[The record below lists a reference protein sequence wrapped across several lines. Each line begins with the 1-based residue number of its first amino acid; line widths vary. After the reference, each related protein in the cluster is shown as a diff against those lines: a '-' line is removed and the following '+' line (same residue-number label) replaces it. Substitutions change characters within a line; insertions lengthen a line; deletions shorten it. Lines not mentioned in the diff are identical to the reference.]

1 MKLEF
6 PDELPITPRMGDIVK
21 LMREHRV
28 LIVAGETGSG
38 KTTQLPKACLAAG
51 WGRRGM
57 IAHTQPRRLAA
68 RTVAARI
75 AAEMCVEVGA
85 EVGYAVRFSERTSPA
100 TVVKVM
106 TDGLLLNDIQR
117 DRQLRRY
124 ECVIVDEAHE
134 RSLNVDFLLGYL
146 RRLLERRDDLKVV
159 VTSATIDVEAFAK
172 HFGGAPVVEVS
183 GRGYP
188 VETIYR
194 PTDDV
199 ERGVV
204 DALREIGSS
213 RRRARDGTSPSP
225 TGPSDDDMLPVT
237 TARDVLVF
245 QSGEREIFETT
256 QLLRREFEDRFE
268 IMPLYARLPERE
280 QQRVFQPGRRQRVV
294 LATNVAETSITVPN
308 IGYVIDPGFARIS
321 RYSYRAKLQQLPI
334 EPISQASA
342 RQRAGRCGRIAPGVC
357 YRLCSEDDFEARPLY
372 TDPELTRTNLAAVV
386 LTMRAFRLG
395 DIESF
400 PFIDPPNPRAVRDAI
415 GLLHELQA
423 LEGDRLTELGRTMAR
438 LPVDPRLARMMVEG
452 DRRGSLA
459 EVLVIVSALASQ
471 DPRLRPLDRRDAA
484 DRAHAAFADKTSDF
498 LAYVNLWR
506 WLEQTRQENTRS
518 AFNRL
523 LQKRFLSPSRI
534 REWRSLHRQLL
545 LGCRGLGMRVNDKPA
560 KYATIHRA
568 LLTGSLSFVGVKSER
583 AEHTGRG
590 TKRRRDQYEGARG
603 LRFGLFPGS
612 ALGRSRP
619 KWVMAAEVS
628 TTGRTYARCVAEVA
642 PSWIERAALHL
653 VKRSYTEPRWD
664 PKRGEAM
671 VREQVTFYGL
681 VVVGQRPKRA
691 VEVDREAARKIFVR
705 AALVESDERLHA
717 PFIDHNR
724 GLIERLEELCAKGR
738 RPGLMVSESKRL
750 RFYLDRLPDDVCS
763 IPAFNAFV
771 RGAGDKKLAALH
783 MTEADLVGDSTASA
797 DERDFPTLIRFGD
810 TDIPLAYKFAPG
822 EPDDGVSLRVDS
834 RLLMQLDRN
843 ALDWLVPGFFEE
855 KCLALGKML
864 PKSLRR
870 KLAPLGENMRVVQER
885 LRQSDVYRQ
894 GNLADA
900 LSDAVRACRGVE
912 VPPDAWRLH
921 DLPAHLGMNVQIR
934 GTRQRVLDQD
944 RDVDALRRRHQTFTE
959 RNLTADRRKS
969 VEVRGMTEFP
979 NTGLPESLVVEDGVQ
994 RSVLYPVLVDR
1005 GNSVD
1010 LLVRATAE
1018 GRSALNRDAYTRL
1031 AMLAEP
1037 RSARELRREVEHDG
1051 TMMIHFAP
1059 LGSPAALVDDMV
1071 AAAFWFA
1078 CFDGSA
1084 LPRSK
1089 AEFDACARIGAG
1101 ALRGTFSE
1109 ILEQAR
1115 QVLTRRTEVANSL
1128 DGLASPAFARSRE
1141 DMARQ
1146 LRNLVPP
1153 DFLRTTPR
1161 AQLAE
1166 VPRYLDGIAYRI
1178 GNLHGRVQRDLA
1190 GIERVA
1196 VWERRFA
1203 EVADQTEDP
1212 SSGMVTEL
1220 RFLVEEF
1227 RIATFAQRI
1236 GTREKISDKRMAIRF
1251 DAAKS
1256 RSTSHERLAR
1266 QRTLPC

>member
-1 MKLEF
+1 MQQPLTSRPAIGGRATLDF
-6 PDELPITPRMGDIVK
+6 PDELPITSRIGDIIK
-21 LMREHRV
+21 QMRDHRV

-51 WGRRGM
+51 WGARGM

-75 AAEMCVEVGA
+75 ATELGVEVGA
-85 EVGYAVRFSERTSPA
+85 EVGYAVRFSERVSPA

-117 DRQLRRY
+117 DRQLKRY

-146 RRLLERRDDLKVV
+146 RRLLDRRDDLKLV

-172 HFGGAPVVEVS
+172 HFGGVPVVEVS

-188 VETIYR
+188 VETVYR
-194 PTDDV
+194 PTDDA

-213 RRRARDGTSPSP
+213 AHGTS
-225 TGPSDDDMLPVT
+225 
-237 TARDVLVF
+237 ARDVLVF

-256 QLLRREFEDRFE
+256 QQLRREFKDRFE

-280 QQRVFQPGRRQRVV
+280 QRRVFQPGRRQRVV

-357 YRLCSEDDFEARPLY
+357 YRLCTEEEFEARPAY

-386 LTMRAFRLG
+386 LSMRAFRLG

-400 PFIDPPNPRAVRDAI
+400 PFIDPPSPRAVRDAI

-438 LPVDPRLARMMVEG
+438 LPVDPRLARMLVEG
-452 DRRGSLA
+452 HRRGSLA

-484 DRAHAAFADKTSDF
+484 DQAHAAFADKTSDF
-498 LAYVNLWR
+498 LAYVKLWR
-506 WLEQTRQENTRS
+506 WLEQTRGENTRT

-523 LQKRFLSPSRI
+523 LQKRFLSPSRV
-534 REWRSLHRQLL
+534 REWRSLHRQLV
-545 LGCRGLGMRVNDKPA
+545 LGCRGLGMRANDKPA
-560 KYATIHRA
+560 KHAAIHRA
-568 LLTGSLSFVGVKSER
+568 LLTGSLGFVGVKSEPT
-583 AEHTGRG
+583 EHTNRG
-590 TKRRRDQYEGARG
+590 SKRRQDEYDGARG
-603 LRFGLFPGS
+603 MRFSLFPGS
-612 ALGRSRP
+612 ALGRTRP
-619 KWVMAAEVS
+619 KWVVAAEIS

-642 PSWIERAALHL
+642 PSWVEHAAQHL

-664 PKRGEAM
+664 ANRGEAM
-671 VREQVTFYGL
+671 VREQVTLYGL
-681 VVVGQRPKRA
+681 IVVGQRPKRA
-691 VEVDREAARKIFVR
+691 VGVDREAARSVFVR
-705 AALVESDERLHA
+705 AALVEDDERLHA

-724 GLIERLEELCAKGR
+724 GLIGQLEERGARGR
-738 RPGLMVSESKRL
+738 RPDLMIPASARA
-750 RFYLDRLPDDVCS
+750 RFYLDRLPNDVCS
-763 IPAFNAFV
+763 ISAFNAFV
-771 RGAGDKKLAALH
+771 RGAGANELAKFH
-783 MTEADLVGDSTASA
+783 MTEADLVGDSTGSV
-797 DERDFPTLIRFGD
+797 DERDFPTRLRLGD
-810 TDIPLAYKFAPG
+810 TDIPIGYKFAPG

-855 KCLALGKML
+855 KCLALGRAL

-870 KLAPLGENMRVVQER
+870 RLAPLRETMGVVLDR
-885 LRQSDVYRQ
+885 LHQPDVYRR
-894 GNLADA
+894 GNLAKS
-900 LSDAVRACRGVE
+900 LSDAIRACRGVE
-912 VPPDAWRLH
+912 IPIEAWRLH
-921 DLPAHLGMNVQIR
+921 DLPGHLRMNVQFRDAGKRI
-934 GTRQRVLDQD
+934 LDQD
-944 RDVDALRRRHQTFTE
+944 RDVDALRRRHQATTE
-959 RNLTADRRKS
+959 KNLTPNRRES
-969 VEVRGMTEFP
+969 VEIRGLTEFP
-979 NTGLPESLVVEDGVQ
+979 STGVPESLVVEDGAYH
-994 RSVLYPVLVDR
+994 SVLYPVLVDR

-1018 GRSALNRDAYTRL
+1018 GHSALNRDAYTRL

-1037 RSARELRREVEHDG
+1037 RTARELRREVEHDG
-1051 TMMIHFAP
+1051 SLMIHVAP
-1059 LGSPAALVDDMV
+1059 LGSPAAFVDEVV

-1078 CFDGSA
+1078 YFDGSA

-1089 AEFDACARIGAG
+1089 AEFDACAETGKG
-1101 ALRGTFSE
+1101 ALRRTFSE
-1109 ILEQAR
+1109 VLDQAR
-1115 QVLTRRTEVANSL
+1115 QILARRTEVGNKL
-1128 DGLASPAFARSRE
+1128 DALVSPAFAKSRE

-1146 LRNLVPP
+1146 LRNLVPA
-1153 DFLRTTPR
+1153 DYLRTTPR
-1161 AQLAE
+1161 RYLADL
-1166 VPRYLDGIAYRI
+1166 PRYLDGIAYRI
-1178 GNLHGRVQRDLA
+1178 GNLHGRVQRDRA
-1190 GIERVA
+1190 GMEKVA
-1196 VWERRFA
+1196 VWERRFSEAANEA
-1203 EVADQTEDP
+1203 EDA
-1212 SSGMVTEL
+1212 SSGLAGEL

-1236 GTREKISDKRMAIRF
+1236 GTREKISDRRMAMHLE
-1251 DAAKS
+1251 AVLS
-1256 RSTSHERLAR
+1256 RAPER
-1266 QRTLPC
+1266 